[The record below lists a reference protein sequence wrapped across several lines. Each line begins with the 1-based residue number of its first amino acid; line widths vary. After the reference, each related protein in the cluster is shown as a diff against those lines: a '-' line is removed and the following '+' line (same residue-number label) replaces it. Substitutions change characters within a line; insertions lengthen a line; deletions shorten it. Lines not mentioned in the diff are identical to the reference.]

1 MESGTL
7 KLSKKGMVKL
17 SFESSELG
25 INTEYYVARNE

>member
-7 KLSKKGMVKL
+7 QLSKKGMIKL
-17 SFESSELG
+17 TFQSSELG